1 MKKANVKKDKEN
13 DKLKK
18 ELKRKEILN
27 KRRGEEIK
35 VLRTQKAGVDS
46 KKANASKMRKQK
58 LQIDVEKVK
67 QWIRTSVDKM
77 IEIVNFEHQMRTHQQ
92 SLEEVQEEIEQEVNH
107 KASLH
112 VLKEKL
118 YCKKYNIEGQ
128 PIDQQDQEEIFNVD
142 QELEKLE
149 FEI

>member
-92 SLEEVQEEIEQEVNH
+92 NLEEVQEEIEQEVNH

-128 PIDQQDQEEIFNVD
+128 PIDQQD
-142 QELEKLE
+142 
-149 FEI
+149 